1 MIDDLSVSSVFE
13 MWKYVDDTTVS
24 ECIPKGQC
32 SKAQVAVDQVIDWSK
47 KNLFQLNGD
56 KTKELTMTF
65 SHNSSKFPR
74 ALIDSLPIESVD
86 KTKLLG
92 VTINSSLTWN
102 DHIEDLLKKAF
113 RKLYFLVQLKRA
125 QIPPKDLIAYYCACI
140 RSTLDYACPLFHH
153 ALPKYLQLDLER
165 VQKRALSRI
174 FPRVPYCEA
183 LKLAEIE
190 AIRDH
195 QNHLTKKLF
204 QSVVNDPSNN
214 YRQKG
219 EKGGLPNHY
228 FEEKDS
234 RTPL

>member
-1 MIDDLSVSSVFE
+1 ML
-13 MWKYVDDTTVS
+13 
-24 ECIPKGQC
+24 
-32 SKAQVAVDQVIDWSK
+32 
-47 KNLFQLNGD
+47 LFIN
-56 KTKELTMTF
+56 F
-65 SHNSSKFPR
+65 VR
-74 ALIDSLPIESVD
+74 I
-86 KTKLLG
+86 LG
-92 VTINSSLTWN
+92 W
-102 DHIEDLLKKAF
+102 
-113 RKLYFLVQLKRA
+113 
-125 QIPPKDLIAYYCACI
+125 
-140 RSTLDYACPLFHH
+140 TLDYACPLFHH

-174 FPRVPYCEA
+174 FPRVPYCEE

-228 FEEKDS
+228 FEQKDS